1 MTDPNRTM
9 DSNEP
14 QPRIR
19 IMQISDHDR
28 VIELMRRTP
37 GVVVRAADAR
47 EPVGRYL
54 ERNPGLSFVAELN
67 EQLVGCIMSG
77 HDGRRGYL
85 RHLVVDPA
93 FRGQGLARQ
102 LVQHAVDELAR
113 CGIDKSYC
121 DVLVTNTAGAAFWQ
135 RIGWARR
142 DDVYGFS
149 FVRSGSA
156 DA

>member
-1 MTDPNRTM
+1 MTN
-9 DSNEP
+9 SNPSLSPTE
-14 QPRIR
+14 QRPRIR
-19 IMQISDHDR
+19 AMRIHDHDH
-28 VIELMRRTP
+28 VIALMRRTP
-37 GVVVRAADAR
+37 GVVVRAADAC
-47 EPVGRYL
+47 EPVRRYL
-54 ERNPGLSFVAELN
+54 DRNPGLSFVAELDG
-67 EQLVGCIMSG
+67 QLIGCIMSG

-93 FRGQGLARQ
+93 FRGQSLARQ
-102 LVQHAVDELAR
+102 LVQHAIDGLAE

-121 DVLVTNTAGAAFWQ
+121 DVLVTNAAGAAFWE